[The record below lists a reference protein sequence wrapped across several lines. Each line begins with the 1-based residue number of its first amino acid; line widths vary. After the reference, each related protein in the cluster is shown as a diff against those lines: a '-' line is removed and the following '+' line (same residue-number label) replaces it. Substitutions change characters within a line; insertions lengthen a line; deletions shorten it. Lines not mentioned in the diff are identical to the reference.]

1 MSVPSVLF
9 QKAVQLNALTAPPR
23 VPAVNGHAPVSDGPA
38 APPSNA
44 RVPRFRGDDYCPEII
59 STRHNF
65 IEEFTGVELHHTRWC
80 SFDPH
85 VTKGNCE
92 QFIGVAQVPLGIAGP
107 LRVNG
112 EYAKGDFLVP
122 LATAEGTLVA
132 SYNRGMQ
139 LLNAAGGVKCTVVD
153 DAMQRAPVFVLR
165 DAREG
170 RSLIEFAKANFPLI
184 ARMAE
189 TTSNVARL
197 IDIEAYAANRFVYLR
212 FDFATGDAAGQNM
225 VTKATY
231 AACQWLVRHF
241 PGIERFYLESNVA
254 TDKKPSRINTL
265 HTRGKRVTAEAVIPR
280 RALRERMHVAPEQL
294 VYHNHIAN
302 VGAFM
307 SGSMNNGLHSANAIT
322 AMFIATGQDV
332 ANVAESSAAI
342 AYTELTE
349 SQDLYISI
357 TIPSLIVATFGGGT
371 SLPTQRECLQIM
383 GCYGRGKVRKL
394 AEIVAGTVLAGEL
407 SLASAI
413 SSSEWVSSHERMG
426 RNRGDKLSENGSA
439 ASAALGNGAAGNG
452 NGEHG
457 WIDARGKP
465 RQGQAQAL
473 EGNGNGRLNGQGG

>member
-1 MSVPSVLF
+1 MSVSSALF

-23 VPAVNGHAPVSDGPA
+23 VPAVNGHAPTSDAQA
-38 APPSNA
+38 APPSTA
-44 RVPRFRGDDYCPEII
+44 RVPRFRGDDYCAEII
-59 STRHNF
+59 STRQSF
-65 IEEFTGVELHHTRWC
+65 VEDFTGVNLHHTRWS

-85 VTKGNCE
+85 LVKGNCE
-92 QFIGVAQVPLGIAGP
+92 HFIGVAQVPLGIAGP

-112 EYAKGDFLVP
+112 EYARGDFLVP
-122 LATAEGTLVA
+122 LATSEGTLVA

-139 LLNAAGGVKCTVVD
+139 LLNAVGGVKCTVVD
-153 DAMQRAPVFVLR
+153 DAMQRAPVFVLD
-165 DAREG
+165 DARRG
-170 RSLIEFAKANFPLI
+170 RALIDFVKDNFPLI

-197 IDIEAYAANRFVYLR
+197 LNIETYASNRFVYLR
-212 FDFATGDAAGQNM
+212 FDFGTGDAAGQNM

-231 AACQWLVRHF
+231 AACQWVVRHF
-241 PGIERFYLESNVA
+241 PGIERFYLESNFA

-280 RALRERMHVAPEQL
+280 DILRERMHVVPEQL

-342 AYTELTE
+342 VYTELTRD
-349 SQDLYISI
+349 QDMYISI

-371 SLPTQRECLQIM
+371 GLPTQRECLQMM
-383 GCYGRGKVRKL
+383 GCYGRGRVRKL
-394 AEIVAGTVLAGEL
+394 AEIVAGTVLAGEM

-426 RNRGDKLSENGSA
+426 RNRGDKAARRSDGPA
-439 ASAALGNGAAGNG
+439 ASSGNGRPGEKHWNANG
-452 NGEHG
+452 RGHEHG
-457 WIDARGKP
+457 VGAT
-465 RQGQAQAL
+465 
-473 EGNGNGRLNGQGG
+473 GNGRLNGQEG